1 VLTPVVLAQPYMNSI
16 AILPDFPIRRPA
28 IPSLARNALI
38 CPAVMGV
45 LKILVAED
53 HMIVRSGLQMLLNS
67 YFKPVEITEVDNT
80 HDLLGTI
87 KKQDF
92 DILVLDVHLKDTNSV
107 SVLSLIRTLKP
118 ELRIIYFTML
128 PEEIYGKRL
137 LGMGAQGFLSKKC
150 SNNDIVTAIREV
162 VDGKLF
168 MSRNLKDII
177 AREAVTNKPL
187 SPFETLSHREFETM
201 LMLLDGR
208 NTKDIATELSVQVTT
223 VGTYKT
229 RLFEKLKVES
239 ILDLNKMATAYNV
252 I

>member
-1 VLTPVVLAQPYMNSI
+1 MA
-16 AILPDFPIRRPA
+16 
-28 IPSLARNALI
+28 
-38 CPAVMGV
+38 V

-80 HDLLGTI
+80 HDLLAAI

-107 SVLSLIRTLKP
+107 SVLNLVRTLKP

-208 NTKDIATELSVQVTT
+208 STKDIATELSVQVTT

>member
-1 VLTPVVLAQPYMNSI
+1 MA
-16 AILPDFPIRRPA
+16 
-28 IPSLARNALI
+28 
-38 CPAVMGV
+38 V

-80 HDLLGTI
+80 HDLLAAI

-168 MSRNLKDII
+168 MSRNLKDVI

-239 ILDLNKMATAYNV
+239 ILDLNRIATAYNV

>member
-1 VLTPVVLAQPYMNSI
+1 MCNLLPYMS
-16 AILPDFPIRRPA
+16 
-28 IPSLARNALI
+28 
-38 CPAVMGV
+38 V
-45 LKILVAED
+45 LKVLVAED

-80 HDLLGTI
+80 TDLLATVR
-87 KKQDF
+87 KRDF
-92 DILVLDVHLKDTNSV
+92 DILILDVHLKDTNSV
-107 SVLSLIRTLKP
+107 SFLNLIRTLKP
-118 ELRIIYFTML
+118 DLRIIYFTML

-150 SNNDIVTAIREV
+150 SNNDIVLAIREV
-162 VDGKLF
+162 SEGNLF

-177 AREAVTNKPL
+177 AKEAVTNKPL

-201 LMLLDGR
+201 LMLLDGK
-208 NTKDIATELSVQVTT
+208 NAKDIANELSVQITT

-229 RLFEKLKVES
+229 RLFEKLKVDS

>member
-1 VLTPVVLAQPYMNSI
+1 MS
-16 AILPDFPIRRPA
+16 
-28 IPSLARNALI
+28 
-38 CPAVMGV
+38 V

-80 HDLLGTI
+80 TDLLATI

-92 DILVLDVHLKDTNSV
+92 DILILDVHLKDTNSV
-107 SVLSLIRTLKP
+107 SFLNLIRTLKP
-118 ELRIIYFTML
+118 ELKIIYFTML

-150 SNNDIVTAIREV
+150 SNNDIVMAVREV
-162 VDGKLF
+162 SEGNLF

-177 AREAVTNKPL
+177 AREAVTNQPL

-201 LMLLDGR
+201 LMLLDGK
-208 NTKDIATELSVQVTT
+208 NAKDIAGELSVQVTT
-223 VGTYKT
+223 IGTYKT
-229 RLFEKLKVES
+229 RLFEKLKVDS
-239 ILDLNKMATAYNV
+239 ILELNKMATAYNV